1 MRSNKIKSK
10 MEIRE
15 KVGGVINSVL
25 RNNVLD
31 DLNKIYNSNFQII
44 QGSFQF
50 HAFQYYSKKFVNL
63 NKKRTFTFCQIYTEK
78 MN

>member
-1 MRSNKIKSK
+1 MRSNIKIKSK

-31 DLNKIYNSNFQII
+31 DLNKMYNSNLEII
-44 QGSFQF
+44 QGSFPF
-50 HAFQYYSKKFVNL
+50 HAFQYFSKKFL
-63 NKKRTFTFCQIYTEK
+63 IA
-78 MN
+78 